1 MQTFSPSD
9 AAFEGFRL
17 LRRRPLSVFAWG
29 FVFVALFAVFAAVVW
44 LLIGTQVQQAIVDA
58 VRSGGRNGASS
69 RFNWGGGP
77 IAILIDCAI
86 FRALLRPAERS
97 FFSLRIGADEFRVFV
112 VQLVL
117 VLLFVLAFM
126 VGAVAVA
133 IPLVILAKS
142 NAFAGAEITAILLGV
157 LACIAAICLCIWA
170 GVRLCLTT
178 AITFAERRLAFFDS
192 WRLTRG
198 HFWNLVGTFLLAWLL
213 DMVVAFGVLLAGA
226 IVCLLILSPVL
237 GSLVAGHIDYG
248 RAMPFL
254 VGAGMIAVTCVIFLA
269 AVQRAL
275 MVAPLA
281 YVYQALKGD
290 RQCSIDDGPPAGAPS
305 DALVL

>member
-1 MQTFSPSD
+1 
-9 AAFEGFRL
+9 
-17 LRRRPLSVFAWG
+17 
-29 FVFVALFAVFAAVVW
+29 
-44 LLIGTQVQQAIVDA
+44 
-58 VRSGGRNGASS
+58 S

-157 LACIAAICLCIWA
+157 LACI
-170 GVRLCLTT
+170 G
-178 AITFAERRLAFFDS
+178 
-192 WRLTRG
+192 
-198 HFWNLVGTFLLAWLL
+198 
-213 DMVVAFGVLLAGA
+213 
-226 IVCLLILSPVL
+226 
-237 GSLVAGHIDYG
+237 
-248 RAMPFL
+248 
-254 VGAGMIAVTCVIFLA
+254 
-269 AVQRAL
+269 
-275 MVAPLA
+275 
-281 YVYQALKGD
+281 
-290 RQCSIDDGPPAGAPS
+290 
-305 DALVL
+305 